1 MNKYMTIQNN
11 ISDVT
16 ARIQTAAEECHRSPQ
31 DITLLAVS
39 KTKPCEAIL
48 EAIEAGQ
55 RQFGENYVQEGVEKI
70 QYFSDRTDL
79 IWHFIGPLQSNK
91 SRLVAEHFD
100 WFHTL
105 DRAKIAQRLND
116 QRPSNKA
123 PLNVLIQINISDE
136 NSKSGITLDEVA
148 KLAAEVATMPNLV
161 LRGLMTIPAPESDYD
176 RQCEAFR
183 QMGNA
188 FKQLQATYPTV
199 DTLSMGM
206 TDDMRAAIHCG
217 STLVRIGTAIFGAR
231 QYHQ

>member
-1 MNKYMTIQNN
+1 MTIQNN
-11 ISDVT
+11 ISDVI
-16 ARIQTAAEECHRSPQ
+16 ARINLAATECHRSPQ

-48 EAIEAGQ
+48 DAIEAGQ

-70 QYFSDRTDL
+70 QFFADRNDL
-79 IWHFIGPLQSNK
+79 TWHFIGPLQSNK
-91 SRLVAEHFD
+91 SRLVAEYFD

-116 QRPSNKA
+116 QRPSDKA

-136 NSKSGITLDEVA
+136 NSKSGI
-148 KLAAEVATMPNLV
+148 KLEELEPLAQQISLMPNLV
-161 LRGLMTIPAPESDYD
+161 LRGLMTIPAPETDYEK
-176 RQCEAFR
+176 QCVAFHK
-183 QMGNA
+183 MESA
-188 FKQLQATYPTV
+188 FKQLQKIYPSV

-231 QYHQ
+231 QYDTQPEK

>member
-1 MNKYMTIQNN
+1 MTIQNN
-11 ISDVT
+11 ISDVI
-16 ARIQTAAEECHRSPQ
+16 AHINLAATECHRSPQ

-48 EAIEAGQ
+48 DAIEAGQ

-70 QYFSDRTDL
+70 QFFADRNDL
-79 IWHFIGPLQSNK
+79 TWHFIGPLQSNK
-91 SRLVAEHFD
+91 SRLVAEYFD

-116 QRPSNKA
+116 QRPSDKA

-136 NSKSGITLDEVA
+136 NSKSGI
-148 KLAAEVATMPNLV
+148 KLEELEPLAQQISLMPNLV
-161 LRGLMTIPAPESDYD
+161 LRGLMTIPAPETDYEK
-176 RQCEAFR
+176 QCVAFHK
-183 QMGNA
+183 MESA
-188 FKQLQATYPTV
+188 FKQLQKIYPNV

-231 QYHQ
+231 QYDAQPEK